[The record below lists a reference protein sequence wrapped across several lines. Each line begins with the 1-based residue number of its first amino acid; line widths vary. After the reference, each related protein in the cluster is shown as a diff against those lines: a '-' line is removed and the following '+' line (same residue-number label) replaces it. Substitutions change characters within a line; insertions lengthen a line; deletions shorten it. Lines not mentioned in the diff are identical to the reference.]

1 MVSSPP
7 VLIQKLHVILQRSLV
22 EARNLALSRNCQ
34 QLYDLADTF
43 EMVPAKLTRWQD
55 ADFELI
61 QRSIGHYQ
69 SKYPETAYDYLSILD
84 MEDQEFLTVF
94 RLSDEAI

>member
-1 MVSSPP
+1 MVASVP
-7 VLIQKLHVILQRSLV
+7 VLIQKLHVVLQRSLV

-43 EMVPAKLTRWQD
+43 EIVPTLLNRWQD
-55 ADFELI
+55 ANLEVV

-69 SKYPETAYDYLSILD
+69 SKYPGTAYDYLAILD
-84 MEDQEFLTVF
+84 MDEQEFQAIF
-94 RLSDEAI
+94 RLND